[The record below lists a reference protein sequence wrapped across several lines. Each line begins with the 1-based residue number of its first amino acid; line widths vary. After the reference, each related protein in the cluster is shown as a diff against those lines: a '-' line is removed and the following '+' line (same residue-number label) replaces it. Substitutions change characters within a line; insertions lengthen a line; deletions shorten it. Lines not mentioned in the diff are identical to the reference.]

1 MITNHY
7 FYFFKLSPDTISLY
21 RGIHDNINF
30 LGFSQPTFCN
40 NIFFNVGVGTKVYK
54 LLLMLWGGP
63 PERGKN

>member
-7 FYFFKLSPDTISLY
+7 FNFFKLSLDTISLY
-21 RGIHDNINF
+21 RGKHDNIYF
-30 LGFSQPTFCN
+30 LGFTQLTFCN
-40 NIFFNVGVGTKVYK
+40 NIYFNVGVGIKVYK